1 MWFPVALV
9 TPTDFT
15 PIPPCKTKEN
25 NNKRD
30 IYKYDLIR
38 CQLVLN
44 EIRYLKYLE
53 QSIKSDLSVSKCI
66 NWAICNRYDFC
77 SEYAWTNYTAKRQER
92 KKINQS
98 FLLTTLTT
106 VS

>member
-44 EIRYLKYLE
+44 ENKISEIFR
-53 QSIKSDLSVSKCI
+53 
-66 NWAICNRYDFC
+66 AID
-77 SEYAWTNYTAKRQER
+77 
-92 KKINQS
+92 KK
-98 FLLTTLTT
+98 
-106 VS
+106 